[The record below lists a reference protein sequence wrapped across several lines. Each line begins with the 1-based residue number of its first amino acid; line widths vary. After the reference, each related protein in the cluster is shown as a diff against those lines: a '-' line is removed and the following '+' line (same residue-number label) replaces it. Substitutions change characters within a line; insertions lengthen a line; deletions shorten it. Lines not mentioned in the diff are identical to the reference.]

1 MGQVTHEQA
10 NLLLRIY
17 ELRREPRMRQAR
29 AWFANQFEANT
40 PQELNSKY
48 PMGSEESASLRMV
61 ISYWEMAA
69 GLVNRGL
76 MDDEMFF
83 ENSMEAWVVWERVKT
98 LVPAQREATKNPTYL
113 AQLEKWVKRF
123 EEWREQTAPGAME
136 AFRQARASARRSAAR
151 SAN

>member
-10 NLLLRIY
+10 NLLLRLY

-29 AWFANQFEANT
+29 AWFSSQFEANT

-61 ISYWEMAA
+61 MSYWEMAA

-83 ENSMEAWVVWERVKT
+83 ENSMEAWVVWEKVKT
-98 LVPAQREATKNPTYL
+98 LVPVQREATKNSTYL
-113 AQLEKWVKRF
+113 AQLEKCVKRF
-123 EEWREQTAPGAME
+123 EEWRERVAPGSLE
-136 AFRQARASARRSAAR
+136 AFRQARVNARRSAAR